1 MQHVKVLSTCV
12 VHPDAVR
19 SLLPAL
25 IILQAV
31 RSPTSPYDIR
41 HCSIST
47 QNTILSAS
55 AARGHGQLLVASRP
69 AGRMAGPAGCVSYGT
84 SSRLAAPRP
93 EPGVGSYIMTEQLN
107 RETRSYS
114 NIHS

>member
-69 AGRMAGPAGCVSYGT
+69 AGRQDGRPGWVRIVRNIEPARC
-84 SSRLAAPRP
+84 P
-93 EPGVGSYIMTEQLN
+93 EARAWSWVV
-107 RETRSYS
+107 
-114 NIHS
+114 HHD